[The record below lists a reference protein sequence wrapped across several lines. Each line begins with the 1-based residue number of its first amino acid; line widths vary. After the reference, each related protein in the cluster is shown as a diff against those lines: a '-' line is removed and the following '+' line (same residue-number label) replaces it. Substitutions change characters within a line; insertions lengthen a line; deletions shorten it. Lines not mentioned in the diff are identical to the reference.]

1 VVPLGVSVV
10 SALVILGPGLGRGYL
25 LVRDMVFVPEPPM
38 TGRLLGL
45 GHENA
50 RAVPSDLVVSLVSH
64 VLPGDIVQKLVLVAI
79 LVAAGVGAATLA
91 PRGAVTGAAA
101 ALVAIWNPFVGERLA
116 LGQWALLI
124 GYGAVPWVVRGVV
137 DVIGCETGSRRLLTV
152 ALVLGSLGGGLAWVT
167 LGIGLLAGAGA
178 LAGSS
183 VSARDLARRV
193 GWAGVLWALL
203 ALPWAVPALT
213 RPHPLGSDPTGFEV
227 FGPRADTVL
236 GALASL
242 LTAGGVWNSDVVPP
256 GRGTLVGGVA
266 SVLLLVWALLGF
278 VVTRGARARSLDPR
292 AAAYRVPVAVVGG
305 AGLAL
310 GLVSTWPTLI
320 ESLAEVPGG
329 GLLRDGSRQLGT
341 WAFVIAVGAAWA
353 VRWLALQRIPAT
365 VVWLVTMA
373 PVAVLPSLGWGL
385 AGLFQPVTYPLDVR
399 LVAAVLGSAREPGSV
414 AVLPFEAYRR
424 YGWNDGTSS
433 LTPWSRLV
441 DRRVVASSDLV
452 VLQPGGPTRVA
463 GEDEYA
469 ARVGLALRAA
479 DPGQAL
485 GRLGVRWLL
494 VDGAGVAPPAG
505 TSVVRQGSTVTLLRV
520 DGSVDAGWP
529 ERYDPPAPTV
539 VAGDLVWVAT
549 CLGAMWGTRRRPVS
563 WGSAEETPTIR

>member
-1 VVPLGVSVV
+1 MAGW
-10 SALVILGPGLGRGYL
+10 PGS
-25 LVRDMVFVPEPPM
+25 P
-38 TGRLLGL
+38 
-45 GHENA
+45 
-50 RAVPSDLVVSLVSH
+50 
-64 VLPGDIVQKLVLVAI
+64 
-79 LVAAGVGAATLA
+79 
-91 PRGAVTGAAA
+91 
-101 ALVAIWNPFVGERLA
+101 
-116 LGQWALLI
+116 
-124 GYGAVPWVVRGVV
+124 
-137 DVIGCETGSRRLLTV
+137 
-152 ALVLGSLGGGLAWVT
+152 
-167 LGIGLLAGAGA
+167 
-178 LAGSS
+178 S
-183 VSARDLARRV
+183 VSASSLAPGRSPGPPSRPGTWRV
-193 GWAGVLWALL
+193 EWGGPVSSG
-203 ALPWAVPALT
+203 PCSRFHGRSRPH

-266 SVLLLVWALLGF
+266 SVLLVVWALLGF

-469 ARVGLALRAA
+469 APSRARAPGGRPGPGARSVGSALAARRRRGRGPACWDVRRAAGVDGDPSPRRRGGRRGLAGTLRPSCPNRRRGR
-479 DPGQAL
+479 PGVGGDL
-485 GRLGVRWLL
+485 PGCHVG
-494 VDGAGVAPPAG
+494 DAPPAG
-505 TSVVRQGSTVTLLRV
+505 LLGFRRGSPYHPVASDRASRQHANTQEH
-520 DGSVDAGWP
+520 P
-529 ERYDPPAPTV
+529 
-539 VAGDLVWVAT
+539 
-549 CLGAMWGTRRRPVS
+549 
-563 WGSAEETPTIR
+563 